1 MRSNAGI
8 RGLGTTVAPVVTI
21 LRQEK
26 LAPCPADDRDG
37 GQARSGLT
45 VLDERPGVQFRHGLP
60 QLFLRVHDNWAV
72 PRNGFLNRL
81 S

>member
-1 MRSNAGI
+1 MLESE
-8 RGLGTTVAPVVTI
+8 GLEPRCPRWSLSLGK
-21 LRQEK
+21 EK